1 MKKIMLQTILLCCL
15 CLASCSDSE
24 ENRPVL
30 PPDQEQEEPE
40 TPDRPHDYTELIS
53 KTSPVPAVYEQE
65 AEQRGEVVRIDY
77 DTHDYAEGTGAVR
90 TNTAYVYLPYGYE
103 EHTDR
108 RYNVLYF
115 VHGHYGT
122 AASFFQDEN
131 GLLRKLLDH
140 MTENGDMAPTIV
152 VSPSYN
158 YGNPTPN
165 YVDADPY
172 CEALPQELVNDLI
185 PIVESRYRT
194 YAESTDAAGLESS
207 REHRAIGG
215 FSMGAVTTWY
225 ALEHTLDY
233 FKFFMP
239 VSADCWSLGEFAGMN
254 RPAETAEYLAG
265 IIRQSPYAGTGFY
278 IWAASGT
285 DDSAYRE
292 TLVQIEAMAQLTDV
306 FPLSN
311 LTFHEKD
318 GARHEFR
325 PMAEYLYNAL
335 PFFFPNG
342 HNENTNTYGHLT
354 TSNTVKDVVEHEAF
368 SGFGQFILPAERR
381 YDDDMPL
388 ANVASLLPYHNY
400 VTGERA
406 VETINTMID
415 YVNEGNRLF
424 YNIYSDEDKRAD
436 ARKNNTGLFFFRGE
450 PGRPFAIV
458 CPGGGF
464 SYVGAIHEGFP
475 LAIAL
480 SEMGYNAFSIQYRT
494 GGAQVACEDLAQAI
508 DFIMRHAE
516 ELQVST
522 EDYSLWG
529 GSAGARMAAYLG
541 SYSTQGFINATHERP
556 ATVIMG
562 YTGHSEYT
570 PDDPPTYVII
580 GEDDAIASPAIMRRR
595 VENLQALG
603 IDAEF
608 HLLPDLRH
616 GFGLGRGTTAEGW
629 HEDAVR
635 FWEKYISRK
644 NGTSYRK

>member
-40 TPDRPHDYTELIS
+40 TPDRPHDYTGLMN
-53 KTSPVPAVYEQE
+53 KTNSVPVNYEQE

-77 DTHDYAEGTGAVR
+77 DTRDYAEGTGAVR

-103 EHTDR
+103 ENTDR

-265 IIRQSPYAGTGFY
+265 IIRQSPYADTGFY

-292 TLVQIEAMAQLTDV
+292 TLVQVEAMAQLTDV

-342 HNENTNTYGHLT
+342 QNTYKHLT
-354 TSNTVKDVVEHEAF
+354 TANTVKDVMEHEAF
-368 SGFGQFILPAERR
+368 VGFGQFILPAERR

-388 ANVASLLPYHNY
+388 ADVASLLPYHNY

-415 YVNEGNRLF
+415 YVQDGNRLF
-424 YNIYSDEDKRAD
+424 YDIYSDEDKRAD

-450 PGRPFAIV
+450 PGKPFAIV

-508 DFIMRHAE
+508 DFIMHHAE

-522 EDYSLWG
+522 DNYSLWG

-580 GEDDAIASPAIMRRR
+580 GEDDAIASPATMRRR

-616 GFGLGRGTTAEGW
+616 GFGLGIGTTAEGW
-629 HEDAVR
+629 EKEAVR

-644 NGTSYRK
+644 N

>member
-1 MKKIMLQTILLCCL
+1 MKKMILETTLLCCL
-15 CLASCSDSE
+15 YMASCSDIE
-24 ENRPVL
+24 ENKPVL
-30 PPDQEQEEPE
+30 PSDQEQEEPE
-40 TPDRPHDYTELIS
+40 APDRPQDYTKLMN
-53 KTSPVPAVYEQE
+53 KTNPVPAAYEQE
-65 AEQRGEVVRIDY
+65 AQHRGEVVRIDY
-77 DTHDYAEGTGAVR
+77 DTHDYAGGTSAAR
-90 TNTAYVYLPYGYE
+90 TNTAYVYLPYGYNE
-103 EHTDR
+103 NTAQ

-122 AASFFQDEN
+122 AATTFEAEN

-158 YGNPTPN
+158 YGQPTAD
-165 YVDADPY
+165 YADADPY

-194 YAESTDAAGLESS
+194 YAKGTDAAGLEDS
-207 REHRAIGG
+207 RGHRAIGG

-225 ALEHTLDY
+225 ALEHTLAC
-233 FKFFMP
+233 FKYFMP
-239 VSADCWSLGEFAGMN
+239 VSADCWSLGRFAGMN
-254 RPAETAEYLAG
+254 RPNETAEYLAG

-278 IWAASGT
+278 IWVASGT
-285 DDSAYRE
+285 NDSAYRE
-292 TLVQIEAMAQLTDV
+292 TLVQVEAMARLTDV
-306 FPLSN
+306 FPVSS

-318 GARHEFR
+318 GARHEYR

-342 HNENTNTYGHLT
+342 QNGNMNTYGHLT
-354 TSNTVKDVVEHEAF
+354 TANTVKDVIAHEAF
-368 SGFGQFILPAERR
+368 AGFGQFILPAERR
-381 YDDDMPL
+381 YDDNMPL
-388 ANVASLLPYHNY
+388 ADVTGLLPYHNY

-415 YVNEGNRLF
+415 YVHDGNRLF
-424 YNIYSDEDKRAD
+424 YDIYSDADKQVD
-436 ARKNNTGLFFFRGE
+436 SRKNNTGLFFFRGE

-494 GGAQVACEDLAQAI
+494 GGAQAACEDLAQAI
-508 DFIMRHAE
+508 DFIMRRAG

-541 SYSTQGFINATHERP
+541 SYSTQGFINAAHERP
-556 ATVIMG
+556 ATVVMG

-570 PDDPPTYVII
+570 PDDPPTYVVI
-580 GEDDAIASPAIMRRR
+580 GEDDGIASPATMRRR
-595 VENLQALG
+595 VENLQASG

-608 HLLPDLRH
+608 HLFPNLRH
-616 GFGLGRGTTAEGW
+616 GFGLGRGSTADGW
-629 HEDAVR
+629 HKNAVK
-635 FWEKYISRK
+635 FWEKYISHK

>member
-1 MKKIMLQTILLCCL
+1 MKKMMLQTILLCCL

-24 ENRPVL
+24 ENRPAL

-40 TPDRPHDYTELIS
+40 TPDRAHNYTGLMN
-53 KTSPVPAVYEQE
+53 KTYSVPVNYEQE

-90 TNTAYVYLPYGYE
+90 TSTAYVYLPYGYE

-239 VSADCWSLGEFAGMN
+239 VSADCWSLGAFAGMN
-254 RPAETAEYLAG
+254 RPTETAEYLAG

-292 TLVQIEAMAQLTDV
+292 TLVQVEAMARLTDV

-318 GARHEFR
+318 GAQHEFR
-325 PMAEYLYNAL
+325 PMTEYLYNAL

-342 HNENTNTYGHLT
+342 QDTYKHLT
-354 TSNTVKDVVEHEAF
+354 TASTVKDVIEHEAF
-368 SGFGQFILPAERR
+368 TGFGQFILPAERR
-381 YDDDMPL
+381 YDYDMPL

-415 YVNEGNRLF
+415 YVQDGNRLF
-424 YNIYSDEDKRAD
+424 YDIYSGEDKRAD
-436 ARKNNTGLFFFRGE
+436 ARKNNTGLFFFRGN
-450 PGRPFAIV
+450 PGEKFAV
-458 CPGGGF
+458 LNAGGGF
-464 SYVGAIHEGFP
+464 MYVAGIQDSFP
-475 LAIAL
+475 HAL
-480 SEMGYNAFSIQYRT
+480 ELSKKGYNAFALIYRP
-494 GGAQVACEDLAQAI
+494 GAQTACEDLSKAI
-508 DFIMRHAE
+508 AFISDHAE
-516 ELQVST
+516 ELQVDPD
-522 EDYSLWG
+522 DYSLWG
-529 GSAGARMAAYLG
+529 GSAGARMAAWVGTYG
-541 SYSTQGFINATHERP
+541 TSAFGEKEYP
-556 ATVIMG
+556 APTAVIMQ
-562 YTGHSEYT
+562 YTGLSEIT
-570 PDDPPTYVII
+570 GEEPPTYACV
-580 GEDDAIASPAIMRRR
+580 GTSDGIASYQTMSTRINRIKA
-595 VENLQALG
+595 NG
-603 IDAEF
+603 TNAEIEIF
-608 HLLPDLRH
+608 KGLSH
-616 GFGLGRGTTAEGW
+616 GFGLGEGTVAEGW
-629 HEDAVR
+629 LDHAVE
-635 FWEKYISRK
+635 FWE
-644 NGTSYRK
+644 NNME

>member
-1 MKKIMLQTILLCCL
+1 MKEMMLQTILLCCL
-15 CLASCSDSE
+15 CLVSCSDSE

-40 TPDRPHDYTELIS
+40 TPDRPHDYTGLMN
-53 KTSPVPAVYEQE
+53 KTNSVPANYEQE
-65 AEQRGEVVRIDY
+65 AEQRGEVVRVDY
-77 DTHDYAEGTGAVR
+77 DTHDYAEGTGVAR
-90 TNTAYVYLPYGYE
+90 TNTAYVYLPYGYD
-103 EHTDR
+103 EHSDR

-122 AASFFQDEN
+122 AATTFEAEN
-131 GLLRKLLDH
+131 GLVRKLLDH

-239 VSADCWSLGEFAGMN
+239 VSADCWSLGAFAGMN
-254 RPAETAEYLAG
+254 RPTETAEYLAG
-265 IIRQSPYAGTGFY
+265 IIRQSPHAGTGFY

-292 TLVQIEAMAQLTDV
+292 TLVQVEAMAQLTDV

-342 HNENTNTYGHLT
+342 QNTYKHLT
-354 TSNTVKDVVEHEAF
+354 TASTVKDVIEHEAF
-368 SGFGQFILPAERR
+368 AGFGQFILPAERR
-381 YDDDMPL
+381 YDDNMPL

-400 VTGERA
+400 VTGERT

-415 YVNEGNRLF
+415 YVQDGNRLF
-424 YNIYSDEDKRAD
+424 YDIYSDEDKRAD
-436 ARKNNTGLFFFRGE
+436 ARQEQYWTVFLSWRAGQTVRHRLPRRWFFLCRCYPRGISACHCIEQDGL
-450 PGRPFAIV
+450 
-458 CPGGGF
+458 
-464 SYVGAIHEGFP
+464 
-475 LAIAL
+475 
-480 SEMGYNAFSIQYRT
+480 
-494 GGAQVACEDLAQAI
+494 
-508 DFIMRHAE
+508 
-516 ELQVST
+516 
-522 EDYSLWG
+522 
-529 GSAGARMAAYLG
+529 
-541 SYSTQGFINATHERP
+541 
-556 ATVIMG
+556 
-562 YTGHSEYT
+562 
-570 PDDPPTYVII
+570 
-580 GEDDAIASPAIMRRR
+580 
-595 VENLQALG
+595 
-603 IDAEF
+603 
-608 HLLPDLRH
+608 
-616 GFGLGRGTTAEGW
+616 
-629 HEDAVR
+629 
-635 FWEKYISRK
+635 
-644 NGTSYRK
+644 

>member
-1 MKKIMLQTILLCCL
+1 MKKMMLQTILLCCL
-15 CLASCSDSE
+15 CMASCSDIE

-40 TPDRPHDYTELIS
+40 TPDRPQDYTKLIS
-53 KTSPVPAVYEQE
+53 KTNPVPAVYEQE

-77 DTHDYAEGTGAVR
+77 DTRDYAEGTGAAR
-90 TNTAYVYLPYGYE
+90 TNTAYVYLPYGYNE
-103 EHTDR
+103 NTDQ

-115 VHGHYGT
+115 VHRHYGT
-122 AASFFQDEN
+122 ASTTFEAEN

-140 MTENGDMAPTIV
+140 MTANGDMAPTIV

-158 YGNPTPN
+158 YGEPTPS

-194 YAESTDAAGLESS
+194 YAESTDAAGLEAS
-207 REHRAIGG
+207 RAHRAIGG

-225 ALEHTLDY
+225 ALEHTLACFKY
-233 FKFFMP
+233 FLP
-239 VSADCWSLGEFAGMN
+239 ISADSWALGAFAGMN
-254 RPAETAEYLAG
+254 RPRETAEYLAD
-265 IIRQSPYAGTGFY
+265 IIRQSPYVGTGFY

-285 DDSAYRE
+285 SDSAYRE

-318 GARHEFR
+318 GARHEYR

-342 HNENTNTYGHLT
+342 QKGDMNTYGHLT

-368 SGFGQFILPAERR
+368 AGFGQFILPAERR

-400 VTGERA
+400 VTGNRA

-424 YNIYSDEDKRAD
+424 YDIYSEAD
-436 ARKNNTGLFFFRGE
+436 RQADSRKNNTGLFFFRGK
-450 PGRPFAIV
+450 PGKPFAIV

-508 DFIMRHAE
+508 DFIMHHAE

-541 SYSTQGFINATHERP
+541 SYSTQGFINATHKRS

-570 PDDPPTYVII
+570 QNDPPTYVII
-580 GEDDAIASPAIMRRR
+580 GEDDAIASPATMRRR

-616 GFGLGRGTTAEGW
+616 GFGLGIGTTAEGW
-629 HEDAVR
+629 EKDAVR

-644 NGTSYRK
+644 N

>member
-1 MKKIMLQTILLCCL
+1 MNRMILHTILLCCL
-15 CLASCSDSE
+15 CMASCSDNE
-24 ENRPVL
+24 ENKPVL
-30 PPDQEQEEPE
+30 PPDQELEEPE
-40 TPDRPHDYTELIS
+40 TPDKLQNYPGLMN
-53 KTSPVPAVYEQE
+53 KTNPVPAVYEQE

-77 DTHDYAEGTGAVR
+77 DTRDYAEGTGAVR
-90 TNTAYVYLPYGYE
+90 TNMAYVYLPYGYD

-108 RYNVLYF
+108 CYNVLYF

-122 AASFFQDEN
+122 AATTFEAEN
-131 GLLRKLLDH
+131 GLVRKLLDH
-140 MTENGDMAPTIV
+140 MTENGDMASTIV

-158 YGNPTPN
+158 YGQPTAD
-165 YVDADPY
+165 YADADPY
-172 CEALPQELVNDLI
+172 CEALPQELVNDLM
-185 PIVESRYRT
+185 PVVESRYRT
-194 YAESTDAAGLESS
+194 YSQSTDAAGLEAS

-233 FKFFMP
+233 FKYFMP
-239 VSADCWSLGEFAGMN
+239 VSADCWSLGRFAGMN
-254 RPAETAEYLAG
+254 RPDETAQYLAD
-265 IIRQSPYAGTGFY
+265 IIRQSSYTGNGFY

-292 TLVQIEAMAQLTDV
+292 TLVQIEAMARLTEM

-325 PMAEYLYNAL
+325 PLAEYFYNAL
-335 PFFFPNG
+335 PFFFPNRQNG
-342 HNENTNTYGHLT
+342 NMNSYRHLT
-354 TSNTVKDVVEHEAF
+354 TSSTVKDVIEHEAF
-368 SGFGQFILPAERR
+368 SGFGQFILPAERS
-381 YDDDMPL
+381 YDDNMRL
-388 ANVASLLPYHNY
+388 ADVARLLPYHNY
-400 VTGERA
+400 VTGERT
-406 VETINTMID
+406 VGTINKMID
-415 YVNEGNRLF
+415 YVSDGNRLF
-424 YNIYSDEDKRAD
+424 YDIYSDAEKRAD
-436 ARKNNTGLFFFRGE
+436 SRKNNTGLFFFRGE
-450 PGRPFAIV
+450 SGKPFAIV

-541 SYSTQGFINATHERP
+541 SYSTQGFIDAAHERP
-556 ATVIMG
+556 ATVVMG
-562 YTGHSEYT
+562 YTGHSDYT
-570 PDDPPTYVII
+570 RNDPPTYVVI
-580 GEDDAIASPAIMRRR
+580 GDNDGIASASVMRQR
-595 VENLQALG
+595 VENLRASG

-608 HLLPDLRH
+608 HLFPNLRH
-616 GFGLGRGTTAEGW
+616 GFGLGIGTSAEGW
-629 HEDAVR
+629 EKNAVK

-644 NGTSYRK
+644 NGSSYRK

>member
-1 MKKIMLQTILLCCL
+1 MKKMMLQTILLCCL
-15 CLASCSDSE
+15 CMASCSDIE
-24 ENRPVL
+24 ENRSVL
-30 PPDQEQEEPE
+30 PPGQEQEEPE
-40 TPDRPHDYTELIS
+40 TPDRPQDYTKLIN
-53 KTSPVPAVYEQE
+53 KTNPVPAVYEQE
-65 AEQRGEVVRIDY
+65 AQQRGQVVRIDY
-77 DTHDYAEGTGAVR
+77 DTRDYAEGTGAAR
-90 TNTAYVYLPYGYE
+90 TNTAYIYLPYGYDE
-103 EHTDR
+103 NTDQ

-122 AASFFQDEN
+122 PSTTFEAEN

-140 MTENGDMAPTIV
+140 MTANGDMAPTIV

-158 YGNPTPN
+158 YGEPTPN

-172 CEALPQELVNDLI
+172 CEALPQELINDLL

-194 YAESTDAAGLESS
+194 YAESTDVAGLEAS

-225 ALEHTLDY
+225 ALEHTLAC
-233 FKFFMP
+233 FKYFMP
-239 VSADCWSLGEFAGMN
+239 ISADSWALGAFAGMN
-254 RPAETAEYLAG
+254 RPMETAEYLAG

-285 DDSAYRE
+285 NDSAYRE
-292 TLVQIEAMAQLTDV
+292 TLVQIEAMAQLTDM

-342 HNENTNTYGHLT
+342 QDGNMNTYGHLI

-368 SGFGQFILPAERR
+368 VGFGQFILPAERR

-388 ANVASLLPYHNY
+388 ANVANLLPYHNY

-424 YNIYSDEDKRAD
+424 YDIYSEADKQAD

-541 SYSTQGFINATHERP
+541 SYSTQGIIDATHERP
-556 ATVIMG
+556 AAVIMG

-570 PDDPPTYVII
+570 QNDPPTYVII
-580 GEDDAIASPAIMRRR
+580 GEDDAIASPATMRRR

-616 GFGLGRGTTAEGW
+616 GFGLGIGTTAEGW
-629 HEDAVR
+629 
-635 FWEKYISRK
+635 EKGCRQVLGEIHFP
-644 NGTSYRK
+644 